1 MVKDAVWATLLTNAS
16 YLPGA
21 LVLGYSLQL
30 VGSRYPLV
38 VMVTP
43 SVPQDARDVLHR
55 QGIKTRDIAYLTPS
69 QKGPLL
75 SDSDARFADTW
86 TKLR

>member
-1 MVKDAVWATLLTNAS
+1 RVRYAPTKNS

-21 LVLGYSLQL
+21 LVLNYGLKLAKSK
-30 VGSRYPLV
+30 YPLV

-43 SVPQDARDVLHR
+43 QFPEDGRETLRKQNISMIDIKSLNPKEGVHVLAAHD
-55 QGIKTRDIAYLTPS
+55 T
-69 QKGPLL
+69 
-75 SDSDARFADTW
+75 RFADTW